1 MDGSAGTLR
10 ADREFAAR
18 HDRWAMETMTLISRY
33 SAVEPY
39 RGSPDKLRQV
49 AVAFTGS
56 PRANPDPA
64 KVLLISDPFSQQAF
78 LYEFRAADIVY
89 VEEAPSLAGDGS
101 SVAMVRLWVRKGA
114 TALRLMPFHV
124 QDTAHALGEYM

>member
-1 MDGSAGTLR
+1 
-10 ADREFAAR
+10 
-18 HDRWAMETMTLISRY
+18 METMTLMSRY

-56 PRANPDPA
+56 PRANQDPG
-64 KVLLISDPFSQQAF
+64 KVLLISDPISQQAF
-78 LYEFRAADIVY
+78 VYEFRSVDIVY
-89 VEEAPSLAGDGS
+89 VEEAPSLSLGDGT
-101 SVAMVRLWVRKGA
+101 SVSMVRLWVRKGA

-124 QDTAHALGEYM
+124 QDTSHALSDYL

>member
-1 MDGSAGTLR
+1 
-10 ADREFAAR
+10 
-18 HDRWAMETMTLISRY
+18 METMTLIARY
-33 SAVEPY
+33 SLEPY

-56 PRANPDPA
+56 PRGNSDPG

-78 LYEFRAADIVY
+78 VYEFRAADIVY
-89 VEEAPSLAGDGS
+89 VEEASSLAAGDGT
-101 SVAMVRLWVRKGA
+101 SVAMIRLWVRKGA

-124 QDTAHALGEYM
+124 QDTWHALRDYV

>member
-1 MDGSAGTLR
+1 
-10 ADREFAAR
+10 
-18 HDRWAMETMTLISRY
+18 METMTLIERY
-33 SAVEPY
+33 SIAPY

-78 LYEFRAADIVY
+78 VYEFRAVDVVY
-89 VEEAPSLAGDGS
+89 VEEAPSLALADGS
-101 SVAMVRLWVRKGA
+101 TAAMIRLWVRKGA

-124 QDTAHALGEYM
+124 QDTWHALRDYV